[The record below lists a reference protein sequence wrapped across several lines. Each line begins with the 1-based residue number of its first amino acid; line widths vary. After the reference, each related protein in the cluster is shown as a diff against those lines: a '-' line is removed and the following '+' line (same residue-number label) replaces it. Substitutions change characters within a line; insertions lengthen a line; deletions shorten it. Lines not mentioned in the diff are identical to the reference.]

1 MKQVDLLIKNALC
14 VHSTHQEKTD
24 IAIAGGVI
32 VAMGANLEVSA
43 TEIFEAE
50 GYHLIPGVI
59 DSQVHFR
66 EPGLTHK
73 EDLESGSLAAA
84 HGGVTTF
91 LEMPNTNPSTTTLE
105 AIEDKIKRARGR
117 CWSDFGFFIG
127 ATEDNLE
134 ELLKTQGREGVAG
147 IKIFLGSS
155 TGSLLLT
162 DEVALQKIFEK
173 TTAIISV
180 HSENERILVDRTPLR
195 DQASSA
201 HAHPVWRNVDSA
213 LSSTMRIVE
222 LARPFKRKLHLLHIS
237 TKNEM
242 EFLALNKDLC
252 TVEVLPQHLTL
263 SSPTCYDQL
272 GTYAQMNPPI
282 RDEEH
287 RLGLWQGVKAG
298 VVDVI
303 GSDHAP
309 HTKEEKNRGYPHSP
323 SGMPGVQTMLGVML
337 SHVERGQLE
346 LSDIVRL
353 LCTNPARLFSLKGKG
368 ELKVGN
374 DADINIL
381 DFNSTT
387 VIKHDEMKSRV
398 GWTPFD
404 GLTYKGRLVT
414 TLLRGRPILE
424 QARGCPIR
432 HNEIRQDLDKPSQ

>member
-1 MKQVDLLIKNALC
+1 MNKADLLIKNAIC
-14 VHSTHQEKTD
+14 VHSTHQEKAD
-24 IAIAGGVI
+24 VAISNGVI
-32 VAMGANLEVSA
+32 VAIGTSLDISANE
-43 TEIFEAE
+43 TFEAD

-105 AIEDKIKRARGR
+105 AIEDKITRAQGR

-127 ATEDNLE
+127 ATENNLE
-134 ELLKTQGREGVAG
+134 ELIKAQARDGIAG

-162 DEVALQKIFEK
+162 DEAALQKIFK
-173 TTAIISV
+173 NTQCMISI
-180 HSENERILVDRTPLR
+180 HSENERILTERLAIR
-195 DQASSA
+195 DQASTA
-201 HAHPVWRNVDSA
+201 HSHPLWRNIDSA
-213 LSSTMRIVE
+213 LTSTKRIVE
-222 LARPFKRKLHLLHIS
+222 LARPFNRKLHLLHIS
-237 TKNEM
+237 TKEEIN
-242 EFLALNKDLC
+242 FLAQNKDLC

-263 SSPTCYDQL
+263 FAPDCYDRL

-282 RDEEH
+282 REDEH
-287 RLGLWQGVKAG
+287 RQGLWQGIKEG

-309 HTKEEKNRGYPHSP
+309 HTIEEKEKGYPHSP

-337 SHVERGQLE
+337 HHVENGRLE
-346 LSDIVRL
+346 LNDLVRL
-353 LCTNPARLFSLKGKG
+353 LCTTPAQLFSLKGKG
-368 ELKVGN
+368 EIKVGN
-374 DADINIL
+374 DADLNLIDL
-381 DFNSTT
+381 NSTT
-387 VIKHDEMKSRV
+387 TIKHADMKSRV

-404 GLTYKGRLVT
+404 GLQYKGRLVT

-424 QARGCPIR
+424 GPRGRAIR
-432 HNEIRQDLDKPSQ
+432 H